1 MSSQEHRP
9 DWRDRL
15 RQAVVRSGRKYA
27 AIAWDAGISPET
39 LSRILNTPQI
49 NPHFDTVVR
58 LAQALQVR
66 LGWLVGEPT
75 GPELTPQDEKM
86 LRAVLALV
94 EDVINALENGRPIT
108 ISRGP
113 RT

>member
-1 MSSQEHRP
+1 MSTTEHRP

-15 RQAVVRSGRKYA
+15 RKAVEQSGRKYA

-39 LSRILNTPQI
+39 LSRILNAPQI

-58 LAQALQVR
+58 LAQALKIR
-66 LGWLVGEPT
+66 LGWLVGEPY
-75 GPELTPQDEKM
+75 GPELTPEDEKM

-94 EDVINALENGRPIT
+94 EDVTDAMEGGRTIT
-108 ISRGP
+108 ISRAP
-113 RT
+113 KA

>member
-1 MSSQEHRP
+1 MNDPAQRP

-15 RQAVVRSGRKYA
+15 RKAVERSGRKYA

-58 LAQALQVR
+58 LAQALKVR
-66 LGWLVGEPT
+66 LGWLVGEPI
-75 GPELTPQDEKM
+75 GPELTAEDEKV

-94 EDVINALENGRPIT
+94 EDVTDALENGRPIT
-108 ISRGP
+108 ISRAP
-113 RT
+113 KA